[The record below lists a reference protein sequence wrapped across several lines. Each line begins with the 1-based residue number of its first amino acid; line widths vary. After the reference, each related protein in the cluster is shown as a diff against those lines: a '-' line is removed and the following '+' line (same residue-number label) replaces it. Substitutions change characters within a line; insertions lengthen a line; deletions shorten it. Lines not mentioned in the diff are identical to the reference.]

1 MSHAAL
7 IAAGPAFERGAVM
20 PPVENVHL
28 YAKMCRILGLTP
40 AANDGSVDAMNP
52 LLSRQYRAAR

>member
-1 MSHAAL
+1 
-7 IAAGPAFERGAVM
+7 VM